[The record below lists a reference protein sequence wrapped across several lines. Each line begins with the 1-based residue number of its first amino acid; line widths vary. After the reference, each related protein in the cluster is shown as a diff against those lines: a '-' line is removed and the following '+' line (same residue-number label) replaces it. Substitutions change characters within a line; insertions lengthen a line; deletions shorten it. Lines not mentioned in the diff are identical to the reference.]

1 MRNIRYRPRNVRET
15 LVELKDTSEHALD
28 LAYAALLSDDAE
40 LAAEVISLEKRVDY
54 LEYQARIALML
65 AANKASDAERL
76 VGVFQ
81 VVDTAVGVT
90 HAAGDI
96 ARILTKDIGHPSA
109 LRAALPEAPETVDRA
124 VVADDSPYAGRT
136 LGDINLQVE
145 TGVRVVAIRRDD
157 EWRLSPDADAT
168 IEAGDVLIGSGPDV
182 GIETF
187 HEEATGEPLVPTTA
201 EPSVDDLDTAV
212 DLIVDLKTISEVSV
226 GLAYSAA
233 LFDSDAIA
241 REVRSL
247 EERSDELESELEAWV
262 IDAVPSAENPHELR
276 GLLQLANAAEE
287 TCDAAFVLAEAVL
300 RDVELHPVFGEA
312 IQDSAEVITTAT
324 ISPNSELVGDDVAG
338 LELETRT
345 GMVVLAVRR
354 DGTWTF
360 DPAAGMQ
367 LAAGDALV
375 ARGPRG
381 GEARLRELCGD

>member
-28 LAYAALLSDDAE
+28 LAYAGLLSDDAE
-40 LAAEVISLEKRVDY
+40 LAAEVIRLEHRVDY
-54 LEYQARIALML
+54 LEYHAQIALML
-65 AANKASDAERL
+65 AANRVSDAERL

-109 LRAALPEAPETVDRA
+109 LRAALPEAPEVVDRA
-124 VVADDSPYAGRT
+124 VVDDDSPYAGRT
-136 LGDINLQVE
+136 LGDIDLQVE

-157 EWRLSPDADAT
+157 EWRLSPGADAT
-168 IEAGDVLIGSGPDV
+168 VEVGDVLIASGSDA

-187 HEEATGEPLVPTTA
+187 HERATGRPLAPPATESTV
-201 EPSVDDLDTAV
+201 EGLDTAV
-212 DLIVDLKTISEVSV
+212 DLIVGLKTISEVSV

-241 REVRSL
+241 SEVRSL
-247 EERSDELESELEAWV
+247 EERSDELEAELEAWV
-262 IDAVPSAENPHELR
+262 IDAVPTAENPHELR

-287 TCDAAFVLAEAVL
+287 TCDAAFVLAETVL

-312 IQDSAEVITTAT
+312 IKESAEVITTAT
-324 ISPNSELVGDDVAG
+324 LEPESELVGDDVAE

-345 GMVVLAVRR
+345 GMVILAVRR
-354 DGTWTF
+354 EGTWTF
-360 DPAAGMQ
+360 DPKSGME
-367 LAAGDALV
+367 LMAGDALV
-375 ARGPRG
+375 ARGPRD
-381 GEARLRELCGD
+381 GEQRLRELCQG

>member
-40 LAAEVISLEKRVDY
+40 LAAEVIRLEERVDY
-54 LEYQARIALML
+54 LEYHAQIALML
-65 AANKASDAERL
+65 AANRVADAERL

-109 LRAALPEAPETVDRA
+109 LRAALPEAPEVVDRA
-124 VVADDSPYAGRT
+124 VVATDSPYAGRT
-136 LGDINLQVE
+136 LGEIDLQVE
-145 TGVRVVAIRRDD
+145 TGVRIVAIRRDD
-157 EWRLSPDADAT
+157 EWRLSPGAEAT
-168 IEAGDVLIGSGPDV
+168 VEAGDVLIASGSDA

-187 HEEATGEPLVPTTA
+187 HERATGAPLAPTTV
-201 EPSVDDLDTAV
+201 EETVDDLDTAV
-212 DLIVDLKTISEVSV
+212 DLIVELKTISEVAV

-241 REVRSL
+241 TEVRSL
-247 EERSDELESELEAWV
+247 EERSDELEAELETWV
-262 IDAVPSAENPHELR
+262 IDAVPTAENPHELR

-287 TCDAAFVLAEAVL
+287 TCDAAFVLAETVL

-312 IQDSAEVITTAT
+312 IKESAEVITTT
-324 ISPNSELVGDDVAG
+324 TLDPESELVGDDVAD
-338 LELETRT
+338 LELETQT
-345 GMVVLAVRR
+345 GMVILAVRR
-354 DGTWTF
+354 EGTWTF
-360 DPAAGMQ
+360 DPTSGME
-367 LAAGDALV
+367 LAAGDVLV

-381 GEARLRELCGD
+381 GEQRLRELCQG

>member
-1 MRNIRYRPRNVRET
+1 MRNIRYRQLNVRET

-40 LAAEVISLEKRVDY
+40 LAAEVIRLESRVDY
-54 LEYQARIALML
+54 LEYQAQIALML
-65 AANKASDAERL
+65 AANRVSDAERL

-81 VVDTAVGVT
+81 VVDTAVEVT

-96 ARILTKDIGHPSA
+96 ARILTKNIGHPSA
-109 LRAALPEAPETVDRA
+109 LRVALPEAPEVADRV
-124 VVADDSPYAGRT
+124 VVADGSPYAGQT
-136 LGDINLQVE
+136 LGEIDLQVE

-157 EWRLSPDADAT
+157 EWQLRPDADAT
-168 IEAGDVLIGSGPDV
+168 VEVGDVLIASGADA

-187 HEEATGEPLVPTTA
+187 HERATGASLITATA
-201 EPSVDDLDTAV
+201 EPTVDDLSTAV
-212 DLIVDLKTISEVSV
+212 DLIVELKTISEVSV

-241 REVRSL
+241 SEVRTL
-247 EERSDELESELEAWV
+247 EERSDELESKLEAWV
-262 IDAVPSAENPHELR
+262 IDAVPTAENPHELR

-287 TCDAAFVLAEAVL
+287 TCDAAFVLAETVL
-300 RDVELHPVFGEA
+300 RDVELHPVFGQAVKE
-312 IQDSAEVITTAT
+312 SAEVITTAT
-324 ISPNSELVGDDVAG
+324 VGPESELIGDDVAE

-354 DGTWTF
+354 EGTWTF
-360 DPAAGMQ
+360 DPKSGME
-367 LAAGDALV
+367 LMSGDALV

-381 GEARLRELCGD
+381 GEQRLRELCQG